1 MKISEQYS
9 LASRINTYI
18 FEFLNLD
25 LTGRFPLSLCP
36 KIISNAV
43 LKAFLKNLFIGNDNT
58 DF

>member
-18 FEFLNLD
+18 SEFLNLD
-25 LTGRFPLSLCP
+25 LTARFPLSLCP
-36 KIISNAV
+36 NTILNAV